1 MDERRSTVAIAH
13 DPWNVGDLDLAAYL
27 ERVGVGEPREGGGG
41 SDREGPDRERR
52 DAAGSPGAAYLER
65 LYGAH
70 IRAFPFET
78 VDALLGRAPAVDLR
92 EVQEKFLGGGRGG
105 YCFEHGVL
113 FSAALERLGYEVH
126 RRLGTVGPPGENART
141 HLLVEV
147 VVDGRRLLADPG
159 FGSGMRR
166 PVELRDGARSTG
178 GGMTFGVAR
187 VPQGRSWGW
196 ELRKLRDGGWD
207 GLHVT
212 HESEVYPVDL
222 VAGNHFVATHP
233 DSVFRT
239 LLVVTGFLPDG
250 SHASLT
256 QGSVTLR
263 APGTPTR
270 HEALAPGGLDP
281 WLERLGVRLSEEDR
295 VLLHARLAELPSPA

>member
-1 MDERRSTVAIAH
+1 MAIA
-13 DPWNVGDLDLAAYL
+13 WGVEALDLTAYL
-27 ERVGVGEPREGGGG
+27 ARVEVPEQKPDEG
-41 SDREGPDRERR
+41 
-52 DAAGSPGAAYLER
+52 YLDR
-65 LYGAH
+65 LYEAH

-78 VDALLGRAPAVDLR
+78 VDALLGRAPAIDLPG
-92 EVQEKFLGGGRGG
+92 VQEKFLGGRGG

-113 FSAALERLGYEVH
+113 FAAALERLGFEVH

-147 VVDGRRLLADPG
+147 VLDGRRLLADPG

-166 PVELRDGARSTG
+166 PIELRDGAQRTG
-178 GGMTFGVAR
+178 GGMTFGIAR
-187 VPQGRSWGW
+187 VPRGRSWGW
-196 ELRKLRDGGWD
+196 ELRKQRGHAWD
-207 GLHVT
+207 PLHVT

-256 QGSVTLR
+256 QTSLTLR
-263 APGTPTR
+263 TPDSPTR
-270 HEALAPGGLDP
+270 HQQLTPSDLDL
-281 WLERLGVRLSEEDR
+281 WLPRLGVHLPEDDR
-295 VLLHARLAELPSPA
+295 ALLHKRLAELSAPV